1 MIPFI
6 FDKHASSYT
15 SRWVILLID
24 LSLSLQLFFIAY
36 LIRFNFRMNFQQ
48 HDFLTQLPYVALVSV
63 ISFLIIGSYKGIVRH
78 TGIKDAIQV
87 FWASVMIA
95 VLLFITT
102 LLFRHYNSYTV
113 YSIPI
118 GIIAIHFLL
127 NIVVLVTSRFIFKYF
142 FQKIIGS
149 YKLPK
154 NVLIYGAGDA
164 GLLTYTTLNNSTQYK
179 VNIKGFLDDSEH
191 KIGKQFNRVKIYDPQ
206 KITEDFIKK
215 NKISEIIV
223 SIQNIKPFELFNRID
238 NLMNLP
244 IKVKMVPP
252 VDQWIDGK
260 LNVGQIHDVRIED
273 LLERS
278 PIKIENPLLEKE
290 LKDKVVLITGAA
302 GSIGSEIVHQIS
314 NYSYKHLILLDQAE
328 SALYDLQQSFVRGN
342 MENYSLE
349 LADIRNKKRLQGI
362 FEKYKIDFVFH
373 AAAYKHVPLMED
385 NPYEAIKVNIY
396 GTSLLMNFALQY
408 GIQKFIMVSTD
419 KAVNPTNVMGATK
432 RVAEIYA
439 NCLNVEGK
447 TKFVTTRFGN
457 VLGSNGSVIPLFKKQ
472 IEEGGP
478 LTVTHQEITRF
489 FMTIPEACQLVLE
502 AGVMGNG
509 GEIFVFDMGES
520 VKIFD
525 LAKKMIHLS
534 GLNYPND
541 IDIKISGLRP
551 GEKLFEEL
559 LTNEENTI
567 PTYNKKIMIAKT
579 QNLHYK
585 KIKTKIE
592 ELIAADEDSP
602 VAIVTKLKAIIPEYI
617 SNNSEFE
624 ALDGVQVK
632 VKTLKI
638 G

>member
-1 MIPFI
+1 
-6 FDKHASSYT
+6 
-15 SRWVILLID
+15 
-24 LSLSLQLFFIAY
+24 
-36 LIRFNFRMNFQQ
+36 
-48 HDFLTQLPYVALVSV
+48 
-63 ISFLIIGSYKGIVRH
+63 
-78 TGIKDAIQV
+78 
-87 FWASVMIA
+87 
-95 VLLFITT
+95 
-102 LLFRHYNSYTV
+102 
-113 YSIPI
+113 
-118 GIIAIHFLL
+118 
-127 NIVVLVTSRFIFKYF
+127 
-142 FQKIIGS
+142 
-149 YKLPK
+149 
-154 NVLIYGAGDA
+154 
-164 GLLTYTTLNNSTQYK
+164 
-179 VNIKGFLDDSEH
+179 
-191 KIGKQFNRVKIYDPQ
+191 
-206 KITEDFIKK
+206 
-215 NKISEIIV
+215 
-223 SIQNIKPFELFNRID
+223 
-238 NLMNLP
+238 MNLP
-244 IKVKMVPP
+244 LKVKMVPP
-252 VDQWIDGK
+252 VDQWIDGE

-278 PIKIENPLLEKE
+278 PIKIENPILEKE

-328 SALYDLQQSFVRGN
+328 SALYDLQQTFVRGN
-342 MENYSLE
+342 LENYSLE

-362 FEKYKIDFVFH
+362 FEKYKIDYIFH

-396 GTSLLMNFALQY
+396 GTSLLMNYALQY

-432 RVAEIYA
+432 RTAEIYA

-478 LTVTHQEITRF
+478 LTVTHKEITRF

-567 PTYNKKIMIAKT
+567 PTYHKKIMIAKT
-579 QNLHYK
+579 QNLNYK
-585 KIKTKIE
+585 EIKTKIE

-602 VAIVTKLKAIIPEYI
+602 VAIVTRLKSIIPEYI

-624 ALDGVQVK
+624 ALDGARVK
-632 VKTLKI
+632 VKKLKI

>member
-1 MIPFI
+1 MIPFL
-6 FDKHASSYT
+6 FNRNASSYT
-15 SRWVILLID
+15 SRWVIFFID

-36 LIRFNFRMNFQQ
+36 LIRFNFTLSFQQ
-48 HDFLTQLPYVALVSV
+48 NDLLYQIPFVAIVSA
-63 ISFLIIGSYKGIVRH
+63 ISFILIGSYKGIVRH
-78 TGIKDAIQV
+78 TGLKDAINV
-87 FWASVMIA
+87 FWASTLIA
-95 VLLFITT
+95 GILFFSTIIYRSFNLEKT
-102 LLFRHYNSYTV
+102 
-113 YSIPI
+113 YSIPLS
-118 GIIAIHFLL
+118 IISIHYLL
-127 NIVVLVTSRFIFKYF
+127 NIVVLIASRFIFKHF
-142 FQKIIGS
+142 FQKVIGS

-154 NVLIYGAGDA
+154 NVLIYGAGDS
-164 GLLTYTTLNNSTQYK
+164 GLLTYTTLINSTQYK
-179 VNIKGFLDDSEH
+179 VNIKGFIDDSEN
-191 KIGKQFNRVKIYDPQ
+191 KIGKQFNRVKIYNPNNIDAH
-206 KITEDFIKK
+206 FIKK
-215 NKISEIIV
+215 NKITEIIV

-238 NLMNLP
+238 NLMALP
-244 IKVKMVPP
+244 VKVKMVPP

-260 LNVGQIHDVRIED
+260 FNVGQIHDVRIED

-278 PIKIENPLLEKE
+278 PIKIDNPLLKKE
-290 LKDKVVLITGAA
+290 LEDKVVLITGAA

-314 NYSYKHLILLDQAE
+314 LYPYKHLILLDQAE
-328 SALYDLQQSFVRGN
+328 SALYDVQQSFVRNN
-342 MENYSLE
+342 MENYSIE
-349 LADIRNKKRLQGI
+349 LADIRNKKRMQGI
-362 FEKYKIDFVFH
+362 FEKYKIDLIFH
-373 AAAYKHVPLMED
+373 AAAYKHVPLMEG
-385 NPYEAIKVNIY
+385 NPYEAIKVNVHGASIV
-396 GTSLLMNFALQY
+396 MNFALKY
-408 GIQKFIMVSTD
+408 GIKKFIMISTD

-439 NCLNVEGK
+439 NCLNIEGK

-478 LTVTHQEITRF
+478 LTVTHEEITRY

-534 GLNYPND
+534 GLQYPND

-567 PTYNKKIMIAKT
+567 PTYHKKILIART
-579 QNLHYK
+579 QNINYK
-585 KIKTKIE
+585 VIKNLIE
-592 ELIAADEDSP
+592 ELITSDEENSYE
-602 VAIVTKLKAIIPEYI
+602 IVTRLKAIIPEYI
-617 SNNSEFE
+617 SNNSDFE
-624 ALDGVQVK
+624 ALDGPKVK
-632 VKTLKI
+632 VKKLIT